1 MHWVRYWPGKTASHV
16 VDGRFKG
23 GHITRQYGRPGDG
36 VHAVQ
41 LEMCWRA
48 YMEETPPHV
57 WHAARVAEVTPLLQ
71 RLVLTLRDWRPA

>member
-1 MHWVRYWPGKTASHV
+1 V

-23 GHITRQYGRPGDG
+23 GHITRHYGNPGQG

-48 YMEETPPHV
+48 YMHEGPPPA
-57 WHAARVAEVTPLLQ
+57 WDDAAAAEITPLLQ
-71 RLVLTLRDWRPA
+71 RLVGAMIDWRPQ